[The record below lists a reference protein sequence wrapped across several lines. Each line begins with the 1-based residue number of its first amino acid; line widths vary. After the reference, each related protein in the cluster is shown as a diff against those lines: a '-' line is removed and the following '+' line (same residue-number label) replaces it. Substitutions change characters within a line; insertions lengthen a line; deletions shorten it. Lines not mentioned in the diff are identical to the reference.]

1 MSALGEEPIRKRRAV
16 DRSAWSA
23 IRRAEVRQREPVP
36 PRPVHPVI
44 VGYNGSLSARNA
56 IAYAAGMAK
65 RQGRP
70 LLVVYAISPGI
81 YSSPLAGHVM
91 GLQENI
97 KSLERWLLGELD
109 ELTDRTGLEVYVR
122 TRLGHPAWELAA
134 VATELSADALV
145 IGASARFWHRTRG
158 SVPGWLARHARCPV
172 IIVP

>member
-1 MSALGEEPIRKRRAV
+1 
-16 DRSAWSA
+16 
-23 IRRAEVRQREPVP
+23 VP
-36 PRPVHPVI
+36 PRPLHPVI

-70 LLVVYAISPGI
+70 LLV
-81 YSSPLAGHVM
+81 
-91 GLQENI
+91 
-97 KSLERWLLGELD
+97 
-109 ELTDRTGLEVYVR
+109 VYVR

-158 SVPGWLARHARCPV
+158 VP
-172 IIVP
+172 

>member
-1 MSALGEEPIRKRRAV
+1 VERSV
-16 DRSAWSA
+16 RSARSA
-23 IRRAEVRQREPVP
+23 MRRAELGQRAPVP

-44 VGYNGSLSARNA
+44 VGYNGSPSARHA
-56 IAYAAGMAK
+56 IAYAAGLAK

-70 LLVVYAISPGI
+70 LLVVYAISPGM
-81 YSSPLAGHVM
+81 YCTPLAGHVV

-97 KSLERWLLGELD
+97 RTLERWLLAELD
-109 ELTDRTGLEVYVR
+109 ETTDRTGLDVYVR

-134 VATELSADALV
+134 MATELSADALV
-145 IGASARFWHRTRG
+145 IGAPARFWHRARG